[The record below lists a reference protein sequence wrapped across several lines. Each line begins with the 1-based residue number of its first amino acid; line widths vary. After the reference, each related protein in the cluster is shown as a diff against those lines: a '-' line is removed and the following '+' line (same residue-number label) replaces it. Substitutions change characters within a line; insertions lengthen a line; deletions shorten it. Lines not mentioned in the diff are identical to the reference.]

1 MGLPLALIALLSGL
15 ALAALSGDGLNVSP
29 DTVAF
34 YDSATNLA
42 DGNGLVLT
50 ASYPNLEPTVMGRL
64 DFPLVHWA
72 PLWPALLA
80 GPVALGAD
88 AADAARWLLC
98 LLLAANVALFGRL
111 VARLTS
117 DNRAATLTGAVLFAL
132 SPAGIPLHADA
143 LSEPLFLLLALGG
156 LELLASFIVSERRY
170 LAVSAVVVMALALL
184 TRYAGLPLLGAAF
197 LGLALFGPG
206 SRGRRWPSRWPCPPP
221 RWCRCWHG
229 LRATAP
235 RPTPPPGARA
245 RACTC
250 RWARTWRASSARWR
264 PGLPPTGSLPPRGRS
279 WRWWCSG

>member
-1 MGLPLALIALLSGL
+1 M
-15 ALAALSGDGLNVSP
+15 
-29 DTVAF
+29 
-34 YDSATNLA
+34 
-42 DGNGLVLT
+42 
-50 ASYPNLEPTVMGRL
+50 
-64 DFPLVHWA
+64 
-72 PLWPALLA
+72 
-80 GPVALGAD
+80 ALGAD

-206 SRGRRWPSRWPCPPP
+206 SRGRRLALALALPAAAVVPLLAWLAR
-221 RWCRCWHG
+221 
-229 LRATAP
+229 TAP

-250 RWARTWRASSARWR
+250 RWARTWRAPSARWR
-264 PGLPPTGSLPPRGRS
+264 PGSPPTGSLPPRGRS